1 VTPAE
6 TLAMAERLL
15 ERADAR
21 TAGLWPRAAALLARQ
36 ALEQGLDGYWQQ
48 RGMALQACGTR
59 QQLLCLREYLGDDAL
74 AGRAHHTW
82 AALSQACH
90 HHAYELAPSHG
101 ELRAW
106 LGTVGELLAGMA
118 SELEGG

>member
-1 VTPAE
+1 VTPAG
-6 TLAMAERLL
+6 TLAMAESLL
-15 ERADAR
+15 ARADAG

-36 ALEQGLDGYWQQ
+36 ALEQGLDGYWL
-48 RGMALQACGTR
+48 RRKMRLEACGTR

-90 HHAYELAPSHG
+90 HHAYELAPGHG
-101 ELRAW
+101 ELRTW
-106 LGTVGELLAGMA
+106 LGTVGELLKA
-118 SELEGG
+118 LDPDPGGQ